1 MRKSFFIITFL
12 LYLTFICQAIDTT
25 PAKADYNVIPLPNEI
40 SVQLGASFLLT
51 SDTRIVCTP
60 QNSMMTKN
68 AKLLSNYIKEIT
80 GQNIIIKAAKG
91 GKKSIIL
98 KTGLKSANPEAYRLM
113 VTAKSITI
121 TGASEAGVFYGIQ
134 TLRKSLPVTHSSVV
148 EFPSVAINDAP
159 RFKYRG
165 MHLDV
170 SRHFFAVEDVKK
182 YIDML
187 ALHNVNTFHWHLTD
201 DQGWRI
207 EIKKYPGLTEIGS
220 KRKETVIGRNTGKYD
235 GISYGGFYTQEQ
247 AKEIVAYAK
256 DRFITVIPEIDMPG
270 HMLGALAAYP
280 ELGCTGGPYEVWK
293 QWGVSDNVLC
303 AGNDQTLKF
312 IEDVMNEIIEIFPS
326 KYIHIGGDECPKTQ
340 WKTCAKCQQKIKDL
354 GLQADGKHTLE
365 EQLQSY
371 FISSAEKMLNK
382 KGRSI
387 IGWDEILEGGIA
399 PNATIMSWR
408 GTKGGIEAAKQGHD
422 AIMTPQ
428 SFAYFDYYQTNE
440 TELEP
445 LAIGGFLPVENV
457 YKFEPQPDNLT
468 DKEKAHII
476 GVQANVWTEYMPD
489 FKQVQYMT
497 LPRIAALSEVQWTQP
512 AKKSYAN
519 FLNRLPRLIDNY
531 KLLQYNYAKHV
542 YNITSDFTVNPL
554 KGSLDVSLSTI
565 DNARIFYT
573 LDGSIPTENSA
584 VYSDTLRIKESSNL
598 RAIIFRGQDK
608 SPLLSEDINLSKSSL
623 KKITSLQP
631 VNKEYEFKGIYTLV
645 DGLKGNSNYKSGRW
659 IAFYK
664 NDMEVV
670 IDLGQSIN
678 FQKLEVTTCI
688 SKYQW
693 IFDARSIAIEVS
705 SDNLNFTRIASK
717 DLPSLEKN
725 SPNGVK
731 KHVLEFPETNA
742 RYVKVIATTEKTI
755 PEWHAAKGNSAYLFV
770 DEISIY

>member
-1 MRKSFFIITFL
+1 MRKSIFL
-12 LYLTFICQAIDTT
+12 TTCLLCITFICQAIDPTK
-25 PAKADYNVIPLPNEI
+25 AQADYNVIPLPNEI
-40 SVQLGASFLLT
+40 SVQHGPSFLLT
-51 SDTRIVCTP
+51 SDVRIECAT
-60 QNSMMTKN
+60 QNSMMIRN
-68 AKLLSNYIKEIT
+68 AQFLSNYIKEKT
-80 GQNIIIKAAKG
+80 GQNISFKAARA
-91 GKKSIIL
+91 GKKRIIL
-98 KTGLKSANPEAYRLM
+98 KTGLNSTNPEAYQLI
-113 VTAKSITI
+113 VTSKHITI

-134 TLRKSLPVTHSSVV
+134 TLHKSLPVSPSSVV

-170 SRHFFAVEDVKK
+170 SRHFFAVEEIKT

-187 ALHNVNTFHWHLTD
+187 AFHNVNTFHWHLTD

-207 EIKKYPGLTEIGS
+207 EIKKHPGLTEIGS
-220 KRKETVIGRNTGKYD
+220 KRKETVIGQNTGKYD
-235 GISYGGFYTQEQ
+235 GIPYGGYYTQEQ

-280 ELGCTGGPYEVWK
+280 ELGCTGGPYEVWTK
-293 QWGVSDNVLC
+293 WGVSDNVLC
-303 AGNDQTLKF
+303 AGNDQSLKF
-312 IEDVMNEIIEIFPS
+312 VEEVLNEIVEIFPS

-340 WKTCAKCQQKIKDL
+340 WKKCDKCQQKIKDL
-354 GLQADGKHTLE
+354 GLHADDKHTVE
-365 EQLQSY
+365 ERLQSY
-371 FISSAEKMLNK
+371 FIGAAEKMLNK

-408 GTKGGIEAAKQGHD
+408 GTRGGIEAAKQGHD

-428 SFAYFDYYQTNE
+428 SFAYFDYYQTSN

-457 YKFEPQPDNLT
+457 YKFEPQPNILT
-468 DKEKAHII
+468 EKEKAHII
-476 GVQANVWTEYMPD
+476 GVQANVWTEYMPN
-489 FKQVQYMT
+489 FKHVQYMAM
-497 LPRIAALSEVQWTQP
+497 PRIAAISEVQWTQ
-512 AKKSYAN
+512 AIKKDYSN
-519 FLNRLPRLIDNY
+519 FLNRLPRLIDYY
-531 KLLQYNYAKHV
+531 KLLNYNYAKHV
-542 YNITSDFTVNPL
+542 YNITSDYNVNTQ
-554 KGSLDVSLSTI
+554 KGTIDVSLSTI
-565 DNARIFYT
+565 DKARIFYT

-584 VYSDTLRIKESSNL
+584 VYTDTLKINESSKL
-598 RAIIFRGQDK
+598 RAIIIRGKDD
-608 SPLLSEDINLSKSSL
+608 SSTLSEDISLRKSSL
-623 KKITSLQP
+623 KKTTALQP
-631 VNKEYEFKGIYTLV
+631 INKEYEFKGVTTLI

-670 IDLGQSIN
+670 IDLGQTMS

-705 SDNLNFTRIASK
+705 SDNTTFTRIASK
-717 DLPSLEKN
+717 DLPPLEKN

-731 KHVLEFPETNA
+731 THLLEFPVSNA
-742 RYVKVIATTEKTI
+742 RYVKVIATSEKNI
-755 PEWHAAKGNSAYLFV
+755 PEWHGAKGNSAYLFV
-770 DEISIY
+770 DEISLN